1 VGNSKARNLIVGN
14 GLFLIIEYVIKFS
27 LSILVTTWLA
37 RHLGPEQYGEFSY
50 ITSFGLIFITLIGL
64 GSDDLLIKQLVD
76 RKNDDQSTVMGNALA
91 LRSLGSVLAVF
102 IGLASIY
109 LISPEDKSRIF
120 LVSIFIASM
129 FFKSFENIN
138 FWLVAE
144 EQIKGVSFIR
154 TISNLI
160 ISGLK
165 ILFIVKNLDFVWI
178 IYISCFEFILMAFFY
193 LLIYKLKGEKI
204 LKWKFDLVETKK
216 VLIES
221 FPVFILMFVMMMT
234 TKIDQL
240 MIEWFKGTKELGFYS
255 VSVKLIDLWQFL
267 PNILLSVLFPTL
279 IRAHS
284 NEGEEYKSNILKL
297 YSVLFW
303 ISFSLSLVVS
313 LGSTHI
319 IHLLYG
325 TKFSPSAPL
334 LTLYAWLNIITFFS
348 IGRLKIFIIE
358 GYQSLC
364 LVISVMTLF
373 TNVLFNYIL
382 IPRYGAYGAI
392 AASISSHI
400 VSNLICSV
408 FSKNIRSNLFLYF
421 KSVFYPIQLVSGK

>member
-1 VGNSKARNLIVGN
+1 
-14 GLFLIIEYVIKFS
+14 
-27 LSILVTTWLA
+27 
-37 RHLGPEQYGEFSY
+37 
-50 ITSFGLIFITLIGL
+50 
-64 GSDDLLIKQLVD
+64 
-76 RKNDDQSTVMGNALA
+76 MGNALA
-91 LRSLGSVLAVF
+91 LRSLGSVTAVL

-109 LISPEDKSRIF
+109 LVSPEDKSRIF

-178 IYISCFEFILMAFFY
+178 IYISCFEFVLMAFFY

-204 LKWKFDLVETKK
+204 FKWKFDFADTKK

-297 YSVLFW
+297 YSVLF
-303 ISFSLSLVVS
+303 
-313 LGSTHI
+313 
-319 IHLLYG
+319 
-325 TKFSPSAPL
+325 
-334 LTLYAWLNIITFFS
+334 
-348 IGRLKIFIIE
+348 
-358 GYQSLC
+358 GYPFHYL
-364 LVISVMTLF
+364 
-373 TNVLFNYIL
+373 
-382 IPRYGAYGAI
+382 
-392 AASISSHI
+392 
-400 VSNLICSV
+400 
-408 FSKNIRSNLFLYF
+408 
-421 KSVFYPIQLVSGK
+421 